1 MAVKSVRILARKGK
15 LSVEQT
21 IVPGE
26 LIITYKGLDIIVVV
40 NRCKLL
46 SMYSVYVSLTF
57 ELHTL
62 FIRLHIRFLN
72 LMREILDEGRIKM
85 IRTE

>member
-1 MAVKSVRILARKGK
+1 MVQKSLENSKKKNIFFEKNYIDSSK
-15 LSVEQT
+15 
-21 IVPGE
+21 
-26 LIITYKGLDIIVVV
+26 ITYKGLGIIVVV

-46 SMYSVYVSLTF
+46 SMYRVYVSLTF

-72 LMREILDEGRIKM
+72 LMREILDEDRIKM